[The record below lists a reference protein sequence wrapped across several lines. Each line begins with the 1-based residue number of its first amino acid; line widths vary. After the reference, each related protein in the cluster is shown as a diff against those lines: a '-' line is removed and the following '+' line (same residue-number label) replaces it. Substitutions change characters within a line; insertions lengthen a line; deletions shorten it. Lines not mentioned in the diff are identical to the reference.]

1 MADKVVSFEL
11 LIDVSASAKTVGDLK
26 KSIKDLKN
34 AALEAGETSPVG
46 RKFLEAAGQASD
58 RLSDMNAQVNAFKGA
73 GEKFATVTKVVG
85 GLAAGFQAAQGA
97 AALFGSSGEDL
108 QKVLV
113 KVQAATA
120 LAQGA
125 QALAGITDEIGAV
138 KKIALA
144 TASNVAS
151 AATATYSTVVGVATG
166 KIKIATLAQEAW
178 NLAMS
183 LNPIGLII
191 TAIGLMAVGITQLII
206 AETDEEKALKAVNKQ
221 LQLNNLERDRDI
233 ESIKIQQANYQKAS
247 QNELKLMQ
255 LNGATQEEINAKKFS
270 QFAKLEDL
278 NNKLILQ
285 ERKKIENNED
295 LIAALPAIQSRTA
308 EQVETYNNLSK
319 EIDKSNL
326 AITALIFSNEDL
338 AISTQT
344 LSNEVNGVVESEK
357 EYNAVKQQQ
366 LDHLKALSDAGQVGS
381 IGYYNFLLGESNSK
395 LEKLVPGSA
404 AYNAELEKQ
413 IDLTTKLEAA
423 QGNAYLSKLQR
434 DGQKPPEVSVTD
446 SVQLPPEKQEEL
458 DFNAAFLQLQ
468 LEQEIAFEDN
478 KKEIHK
484 KAIEERKALTKID
497 INEAIK
503 LAEQSAKALQGL
515 GDAVFANKLA
525 KVKKGGA
532 EEQKIY
538 KQQFEFNKKM
548 QLAGAVID
556 GAKAIVSSLSQSPVA
571 IGPVP
576 NPAGIASLALVA
588 VSTAASIAK
597 IAATKFESSGGG
609 STTAPTFNASAP
621 DVNASVP
628 ALNQPTTNLTPPTT
642 PPPTQVYVTETD
654 IKRVGNRV
662 NVIESR
668 ARFG

>member
-144 TASNVAS
+144 TASGVAGAAARLFGITTAQAMAVAS
-151 AATATYSTVVGVATG
+151 AGLTVVIGAVIALISYFASASAASEELAKAEEARKEKAARRAENLSVFDKKELENAQFKIELLKKQG
-166 KIKIATLAQEAW
+166 ASIADILKAENDLLDLKIKLNQAAMDATDA
-178 NLAMS
+178 S
-183 LNPIGLII
+183 
-191 TAIGLMAVGITQLII
+191 
-206 AETDEEKALKAVNKQ
+206 AEGDKKF
-221 LQLNNLERDRDI
+221 
-233 ESIKIQQANYQKAS
+233 
-247 QNELKLMQ
+247 NELSVERTKLQ
-255 LNGATQEEINAKKFS
+255 NQKILLNTKEYESVVALTENGA
-270 QFAKLEDL
+270 
-278 NNKLILQ
+278 
-285 ERKKIENNED
+285 
-295 LIAALPAIQSRTA
+295 
-308 EQVETYNNLSK
+308 
-319 EIDKSNL
+319 
-326 AITALIFSNEDL
+326 
-338 AISTQT
+338 
-344 LSNEVNGVVESEK
+344 
-357 EYNAVKQQQ
+357 
-366 LDHLKALSDAGQVGS
+366 VGS

-423 QGNAYLSKLQR
+423 QGDAYLSKLQR

-446 SVQLPPEKQEEL
+446 SVQLPPEKQSEL

-497 INEAIK
+497 INEAIR